1 MRSAIL
7 KSTSVT
13 SDLSALDLIELQIG
27 YSTLLATYYLPV
39 SPRTLVGGAR
49 TGIASY
55 LVEHGIANASLPFV
69 PARVDRF
76 DGDDIV
82 ARYVL
87 GAVARYGRR
96 VSADGLV
103 QAALSGETAALH
115 DPYTLL
121 FRPVAFKRF
130 NAYLDGATFGGIGA
144 NLTIAASGATIAD
157 TFDGSPAAN
166 AGLRPGDTIVAVDG
180 VSVVG
185 KEAADVSRAL
195 RGKIGSAVTLSVVR
209 APSAPKTYALVRAK
223 IVPPLVTS
231 RILAGGIG
239 YVSLA
244 RFGDDAARQVRAAI
258 VRLKAGG
265 MRALVLD
272 LRGNGGGYGDE
283 AKKIAS
289 EFIASGPIF
298 TTRERGGATTVERA
312 AGGVAF
318 DGTLAVLVDGDTA
331 SASEIVAGALQDTH
345 RAVIIGTKT
354 FGKGVVQSIFPL
366 PDGAAMKVTTARYMT
381 PNGRDIDRIGLV
393 PDIVVGEPADAVHGD
408 PARDPQLAAAQNV
421 LGRELATP
429 PIGAS
434 PVASPASPNASRPRR

>member
-1 MRSAIL
+1 M
-7 KSTSVT
+7 
-13 SDLSALDLIELQIG
+13 
-27 YSTLLATYYLPV
+27 
-39 SPRTLVGGAR
+39 
-49 TGIASY
+49 
-55 LVEHGIANASLPFV
+55 
-69 PARVDRF
+69 
-76 DGDDIV
+76 
-82 ARYVL
+82 
-87 GAVARYGRR
+87 
-96 VSADGLV
+96 

-144 NLTIAASGATIAD
+144 NLAIAASGATIAD

-393 PDIVVGEPADAVHGD
+393 PDIVVVEPADAVHGD